1 MILSDGE
8 IRDYLAT
15 GELVIEPIEQAQI
28 QPASVDVRLGN
39 TFCVAKDS
47 PTGII
52 RLDDKIEYQTFTQDK
67 YILLPGQ
74 FVLAT
79 TMERISLPKFL
90 TIFVEGKSSLG
101 RLGLFI
107 QNAGWVDPGF
117 SGEITLELF
126 NASRFAIELHAGNR
140 IAQLVIAKTGKEV
153 EKPYHGKYLNQMGAT
168 GSRSYLDFWER
179 EWRK

>member
-1 MILSDGE
+1 MVLSDGE
-8 IRDYLAT
+8 IVEYLSKK
-15 GELVIEPIEQAQI
+15 ELIIEPIEKSQI

-39 TFCVAKDS
+39 TFCVADDNATS
-47 PTGII
+47 II
-52 RLDDKIEYQTFTQDK
+52 RLSDEINYRTFTQDK

-79 TMERISLPKFL
+79 TAERISLPNYL
-90 TIFVEGKSSLG
+90 TAFVEGKSSLG
-101 RLGLFI
+101 RLGLFV

-140 IAQLVIAKTGKEV
+140 IAQLVIAKTGQDSL
-153 EKPYHGKYLNQMGAT
+153 KPYSGKYLNQRGAT
-168 GSRSYLDFWER
+168 GSRSYMDFTP
-179 EWRK
+179 KD

>member
-8 IRDYLAT
+8 IIEYLST
-15 GELVIEPIEQAQI
+15 KELVIEPIEQEQI
-28 QPASVDVRLGN
+28 QPASIDVRLGN
-39 TFCVAKDS
+39 TFCIANDGAAS
-47 PTGII
+47 II

-79 TMERISLPKFL
+79 TVEKIRLPNYL
-90 TIFVEGKSSLG
+90 TAFVEGKSSLG

-126 NASRFAIELHAGNR
+126 NASRFAIEIHAGNR
-140 IAQLVIAKTGKEV
+140 IAQLVIAKAGKAAIH
-153 EKPYHGKYLNQMGAT
+153 PYSGKYLNQSGAT
-168 GSRSYLDFWER
+168 GSRSYLDF
-179 EWRK
+179 KNKKL

>member
-1 MILSDGE
+1 MVLSDGE
-8 IRDYLAT
+8 IMEYLSSK
-15 GELVIEPIEQAQI
+15 ELVIEPIEQAQI

-39 TFCVAKDS
+39 TFCVADDS
-47 PTGII
+47 ASSII
-52 RLDDKIEYQTFTQDK
+52 HLSDEIHYRTFTQDK
-67 YILLPGQ
+67 YVLLPGQ

-79 TMERISLPKFL
+79 TVEKIRLPNYL
-90 TIFVEGKSSLG
+90 TAFVEGKSSLG

-140 IAQLVIAKTGKEV
+140 IAQLVLAKTGKAAV
-153 EKPYHGKYLNQMGAT
+153 HPYSGKYLNQSGAT
-168 GSRSYLDFWER
+168 GSRSYLDFT
-179 EWRK
+179 KK